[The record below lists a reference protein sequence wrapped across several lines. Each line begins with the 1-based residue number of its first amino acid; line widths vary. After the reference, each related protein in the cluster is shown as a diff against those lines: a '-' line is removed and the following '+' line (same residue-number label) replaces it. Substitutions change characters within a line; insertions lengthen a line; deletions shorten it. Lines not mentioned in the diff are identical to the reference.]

1 MNGFINIFKPSGM
14 SSAYALTKIK
24 RKYKGEKIGHMGTL
38 DPMASGV
45 LPVGIGKCTR
55 LFDYLLDKV
64 KVYNA
69 NFTFG
74 YETDTLDSEG
84 KIINEGGKIPT
95 LSEILKV
102 LHLVTGEI
110 MQKPPVYSAKNV
122 SGKRS
127 YELARQGIEVE
138 LPPKKVVIEGVVCN
152 GKINDNTYNF
162 TIVCKGGTYIRS
174 ICRDIAYLLK
184 TYATMTKLCREKSGI
199 FCIENSIKLEDID
212 SIDISKNIIKPEDV
226 LTFEEIRLTNAE
238 NVELSFGRQVI
249 VDKKDGLYK
258 VFNSTEF
265 IGVGIVNAGN
275 LKIKSYVKE

>member
-95 LSEILKV
+95 LSEITKV

-138 LPPKKVVIEGVVCN
+138 LPPKKVVIESVVCN